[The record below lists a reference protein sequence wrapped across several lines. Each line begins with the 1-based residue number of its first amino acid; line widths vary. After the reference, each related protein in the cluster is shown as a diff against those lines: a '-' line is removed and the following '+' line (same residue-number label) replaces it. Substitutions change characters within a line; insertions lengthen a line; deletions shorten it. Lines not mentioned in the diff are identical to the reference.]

1 MGIEIQKR
9 KKINSQASKIRS
21 RGWAAVVSTAAAELR
36 VGMGMMW
43 AEMKEMQRVQS
54 VERGETARECTG
66 SKEEGR

>member
-1 MGIEIQKR
+1 MELKFR
-9 KKINSQASKIRS
+9 KEKKKNSQASKIRS
-21 RGWAAVVSTAAAELR
+21 RGWAAAVSTAAAELR
-36 VGMGMMW
+36 VGTGMMG

>member
-1 MGIEIQKR
+1 M
-9 KKINSQASKIRS
+9 
-21 RGWAAVVSTAAAELR
+21 VSTAAAELR